1 MKNDTNNP
9 IKSTLV
15 ALIALCAA
23 LCSTLLQAETFR
35 EGVDY
40 ELLQQP
46 GKVEVPGKIEV
57 REFFSFSCPHCFRLE
72 SFTTEWKAKQA
83 DDVNFIMTPAAMRKD
98 WEPLAH
104 AYFVADALG
113 KLETIK
119 PDLFEAIH
127 VKNKNLYTQADLAG
141 FFKGCGVSEDDFNK
155 LYNSFSVRVKVR
167 QATALAKTYRLRGVP
182 AIVVNAKYLVK
193 TQSGKTF
200 ADLLDVV
207 DFLVDKERAAS
218 KVALSEQ

>member
-1 MKNDTNNP
+1 MNYSHFLKT
-9 IKSTLV
+9 TLV
-15 ALIALCAA
+15 ASLALFA
-23 LCSTLLQAETFR
+23 SLLQAETFR

-72 SFTTEWKAKQA
+72 SFTSEWKPKQA
-83 DDVNFIMTPAAMRKD
+83 EDVNFVMTPAAMRKD

-104 AYFVADALG
+104 AYYVAEALG
-113 KLETIK
+113 KLEQIK
-119 PDLFEAIH
+119 PDLFDAIH
-127 VKNKNLYTQADLAG
+127 VKQKKLYTQPELAG
-141 FFKGCGVSEDDFNK
+141 FFNGYGVSEDDFNK

-182 AIVVNAKYLVK
+182 ALVVNAKYLVK
-193 TQSGKTF
+193 TQNDKTF
-200 ADLLDVV
+200 ADMLEVV

-218 KVALSEQ
+218 KVASNE

>member
-1 MKNDTNNP
+1 MNYSHFLKT
-9 IKSTLV
+9 TLV
-15 ALIALCAA
+15 ASLALFA
-23 LCSTLLQAETFR
+23 SLLQAETFR

-72 SFTTEWKAKQA
+72 SFTSEWKPKQA
-83 DDVNFIMTPAAMRKD
+83 EDVNFVMTPAAMRKD

-104 AYFVADALG
+104 AYYVAEALG
-113 KLETIK
+113 KLEQIK
-119 PDLFEAIH
+119 PDLFDAIH
-127 VKNKNLYTQADLAG
+127 VKQKKLYTQSELAG
-141 FFKGCGVSEDDFNK
+141 FFNGYGVSEDDFNK

-182 AIVVNAKYLVK
+182 ALVVNAKYLVK
-193 TQSGKTF
+193 TQNDKTF
-200 ADLLDVV
+200 ADMLEVV

-218 KVALSEQ
+218 KVASNE

>member
-1 MKNDTNNP
+1 MNYSHFLKT
-9 IKSTLV
+9 TLV
-15 ALIALCAA
+15 ASLALFA
-23 LCSTLLQAETFR
+23 TLLQAETFR

-72 SFTTEWKAKQA
+72 SFISEWKPKQA
-83 DDVNFIMTPAAMRKD
+83 EDVNFVMTPAAMRKD

-104 AYFVADALG
+104 AYYVAEALG
-113 KLETIK
+113 KLDQIK
-119 PDLFEAIH
+119 PDLFDAIH
-127 VKNKNLYTQADLAG
+127 VKKKQLFTQSELAG
-141 FFKGCGVSEDDFNK
+141 FFKGYGVSEDDFNK

-182 AIVVNAKYLVK
+182 ALVVNAKYLVK
-193 TQSGKTF
+193 TQNDKTF
-200 ADLLDVV
+200 ADMLEVV

-218 KVALSEQ
+218 KVASNE

>member
-1 MKNDTNNP
+1 MNYSHILKT
-9 IKSTLV
+9 TLV
-15 ALIALCAA
+15 ASLALFA
-23 LCSTLLQAETFR
+23 TLLQAETFR

-72 SFTTEWKAKQA
+72 SFTSEWKPKQA
-83 DDVNFIMTPAAMRKD
+83 EDVNFVMTPAAMRKD

-104 AYFVADALG
+104 AYYVAEALG
-113 KLETIK
+113 KLDQIK
-119 PDLFEAIH
+119 PDLFDAIH
-127 VKNKNLYTQADLAG
+127 VKKKQLFTQSELAG
-141 FFKGCGVSEDDFNK
+141 FFKGYGVSEDDFNK

-182 AIVVNAKYLVK
+182 ALVVNAKYLVK
-193 TQSGKTF
+193 TQNDKTF
-200 ADLLDVV
+200 ADMLEVV

-218 KVALSEQ
+218 KVASSE

>member
-1 MKNDTNNP
+1 MNYSHFLKT
-9 IKSTLV
+9 ILV
-15 ALIALCAA
+15 ASLALFA
-23 LCSTLLQAETFR
+23 TLLQAETFR

-72 SFTTEWKAKQA
+72 SFTSEWKPKQA
-83 DDVNFIMTPAAMRKD
+83 EDVNFVMTPAAMRKD

-104 AYFVADALG
+104 AYYVAEALG
-113 KLETIK
+113 KLEQIK
-119 PDLFEAIH
+119 PDLFDAIH
-127 VKNKNLYTQADLAG
+127 VKKKQLFTQSELAG
-141 FFKGCGVSEDDFNK
+141 FFKGYGVSEDDFNK

-182 AIVVNAKYLVK
+182 ALVVNAKYLVK
-193 TQSGKTF
+193 TQSDKTF
-200 ADLLDVV
+200 ADMLAVV

-218 KVALSEQ
+218 KVASSE

>member
-1 MKNDTNNP
+1 MKYSTFL
-9 IKSTLV
+9 KTTLV
-15 ALIALCAA
+15 ALVAVF
-23 LCSTLLQAETFR
+23 STLLQAETFR

-72 SFTTEWKAKQA
+72 SATAEWKPKLA
-83 DDVNFIMTPAAMRKD
+83 DDVNFVMTPAAMRKD

-104 AYFVADALG
+104 AYYIAEALD
-113 KLETIK
+113 KLGQIK
-119 PDLFEAIH
+119 PELFDAIH
-127 VKNKNLYTQADLAG
+127 VKKQQVFTQPELAG
-141 FFKGCGVSEDDFNK
+141 FFKGYGVSEEDFNK

-182 AIVVNAKYLVK
+182 ALVVNGKYLVK
-193 TQSGKTF
+193 SQSGKSF
-200 ADLLDVV
+200 ADMLQVV

-218 KVALSEQ
+218 KVASIE

>member
-1 MKNDTNNP
+1 MTNYNTS
-9 IKSTLV
+9 IRTTFMALV
-15 ALIALCAA
+15 ALCAG
-23 LCSTLLQAETFR
+23 LTTTLLSAETFR

-72 SFTTEWKAKQA
+72 SATSVWKPSLK
-83 DDVNFIMTPAAMRKD
+83 DDVNFVMTPAAMRKD

-104 AYFVADALG
+104 AYYVADALG
-113 KLETIK
+113 KLNEIK
-119 PDLFEAIH
+119 PALFEAIH
-127 VKNKNLYTQADLAG
+127 VKNQRLYSQADLAG
-141 FFKGCGVSEDDFNK
+141 FFARYGVSEDDFNK

>member
-1 MKNDTNNP
+1 MNYSHFLKT
-9 IKSTLV
+9 TLV
-15 ALIALCAA
+15 ASLALFA
-23 LCSTLLQAETFR
+23 TLLQAETFR

-72 SFTTEWKAKQA
+72 SFTSEWKPKQA
-83 DDVNFIMTPAAMRKD
+83 EDVNFVMTPAAMRKD

-104 AYFVADALG
+104 AYYVAEALG
-113 KLETIK
+113 KLDQIK
-119 PDLFEAIH
+119 PDLFDAIH
-127 VKNKNLYTQADLAG
+127 VKKKQLFTQSELAG
-141 FFKGCGVSEDDFNK
+141 FFKGYGVSEDDFNK

-182 AIVVNAKYLVK
+182 ALVVNAKYLVK
-193 TQSGKTF
+193 TQNDKTF
-200 ADLLDVV
+200 ADMLEVV

-218 KVALSEQ
+218 KVASSE